1 MSEKMLVTQALDER
15 DLLVKKIGDKIS
27 KLRPVDCK
35 KRNEDRTVTE
45 RLSVDEFS
53 KQATSAYQQIMDLI
67 ERYQRLDAAII
78 ASNANTYIET
88 RCGRYSV
95 AAAIAMRNRLKAAG
109 KGIGTKDAA
118 FEQQLISV
126 LDMQYK
132 LHVDYADSKNREID
146 KQAEAM
152 RLSILGKD
160 SKSKDERPLEIV
172 SAYIH
177 ENTTEVID
185 PLKVQRL
192 AQELREQLDALL
204 KELDTQ
210 IKVSNA
216 TTMIEF

>member
-1 MSEKMLVTQALDER
+1 MAEKMLVTQALDER
-15 DLLVKKIGDKIS
+15 DLLVKKIRDKIS
-27 KLRPVDCK
+27 KLRLVDCK
-35 KRNEDRTVTE
+35 KRNEDRTITE
-45 RLSVDEFS
+45 LMSEEEFS
-53 KQATSAYQQIMDLI
+53 KQAASAYQQITDLI

-88 RCGRYSV
+88 SCGRYSV
-95 AAAIAMRNRLKAAG
+95 AAAITMRNRLKAAG
-109 KGIGTKDAA
+109 KGAKDTD

-126 LDMQYK
+126 LDIQYK
-132 LHVDYADSKNREID
+132 LHVDYADSRNREID

-160 SKSKDERPLEIV
+160 SKSKDERPLEVV

-177 ENTTEVID
+177 ENTTEIID

-192 AQELREQLDALL
+192 AQNLREQVDALL

-216 TTMIEF
+216 TTTIEF